1 METTEAILLEIR
13 DALIAQGQLDDK
25 QLAQIIRSHNKN
37 LSDSGQH
44 HAKKKLMP
52 YYLEVKRTEPK
63 RWARWNISG
72 AVEKQLLATLQV
84 KPRRTASGVAT
95 ISVITKPQ
103 KCSSDCLYCPN
114 DLRMPKSYLSDEPA
128 CQRAER
134 NFFDPYLQV
143 SSRLRTLTEMGHP
156 TDKIELIVLGGT
168 WSDYPEAYQIW
179 FITELF
185 RALNEAGIPSEA
197 ENPLGAGKDAAG
209 QRREFYLSHGLS
221 SDEAELKAF
230 VHKAQQD
237 IMSGKLTYNQAVA
250 QLYGNHEGWQAV
262 AHAQKADF
270 DELAE
275 QHHRNET
282 AQHRVVGLVIETR
295 PDAINTKS
303 LILLRRLGCTKIQ
316 MGIQSIDADILR
328 KNNRNI
334 SVQKIQ
340 EAFELL
346 RLFGF
351 KIHAHFMLNLYG
363 STPAADKQAYQ
374 HFVSEPAYIPDEV
387 KLYPCALVE
396 GTRLGAHYADGSWL
410 PYSEEELVAVLS
422 DNVLSTPPFVRI
434 SRMIRDIS
442 AKDIV
447 AGNKKTNLRQLVER
461 TLEEGGAKRNRKIQE
476 IRYREISTSDADIP
490 TLSLETLLYETTA
503 TDEYFLQWVTP
514 ENRIAGFLRLSLP
527 KKEYLRARL
536 HEHKLTLP
544 IAESEAMIRE
554 VHIYGRVA
562 ELQGAQ
568 KDADNVSANNS
579 AQHLG
584 LGKQLI
590 ETACNIAKTQGYKK
604 MNVISSVGT
613 REYYRNLGFVDKGLY
628 QQISLS

>member
-1 METTEAILLEIR
+1 METTETILLEIR
-13 DALIAQGQLDDK
+13 DALVAQGQLDAK
-25 QLAQIIRSHNKN
+25 QLAHIIRSHNKN
-37 LSDSGQH
+37 LSDSEQH

-52 YYLEVKRTEPK
+52 YYLEVKRAEPE
-63 RWARWNISG
+63 RWARWDISA

-114 DLRMPKSYLSDEPA
+114 DLRMPKSYLSNEPA

-168 WSDYPEAYQIW
+168 WSDYPETYQIW
-179 FITELF
+179 FISELF
-185 RALNEAGIPSEA
+185 RALNEAESPLEA
-197 ENPLGAGKDAAG
+197 HKDDVE

-221 SDEAELKAF
+221 SNETELEAF
-230 VHKAQQD
+230 VHDAQQAIND
-237 IMSGKLTYNQAVA
+237 GKLTYNQAA
-250 QLYGNHEGWQAV
+250 ALLYDNHEGWQAV
-262 AHAQKADF
+262 ARAQRATF
-270 DELAE
+270 DELAF
-275 QHHRNET
+275 QHHRNEA

-295 PDAINTKS
+295 PDTINTES
-303 LILLRRLGCTKIQ
+303 LTLLRRLGCTKIQ
-316 MGIQSIDADILR
+316 MGIQSVDADIL
-328 KNNRNI
+328 KANARNM
-334 SVQKIQ
+334 SVEKIQ
-340 EAFELL
+340 ESFELL

-374 HFVSEPAYIPDEV
+374 RFVTEPAYMPDEV

-396 GTRLGAHYADGSWL
+396 GTRLGALYADGSWL
-410 PYSEEELVAVLS
+410 PYSEEELIAVLS
-422 DNVLSTPPFVRI
+422 DNVLNTPSFMRI

-442 AKDIV
+442 AHDIV
-447 AGNKKTNLRQLVER
+447 VGNKKTNLRQLVER
-461 TLEEGGAKRNRKIQE
+461 RLERDGEKSKPDIQE
-476 IRYREISTSDADIP
+476 IRYREISTNETSIE
-490 TLSLETLLYETTA
+490 TLALETLTYETTA
-503 TDEYFLQWVTP
+503 TIEYFLQWVTP

-527 KKEYLRARL
+527 KKEHLHTFL
-536 HEHKLTLP
+536 HERKLVLP
-544 IAESEAMIRE
+544 VAENEAMIRE
-554 VHIYGRVA
+554 VHIYGKVA
-562 ELQGAQ
+562 ELKEIRLEGITNAG
-568 KDADNVSANNS
+568 

-590 ETACNIAKTQGYKK
+590 ETACSIAKAQGYAK

-613 REYYRNLGFVDKGLY
+613 REYYRGLGFADNGLY
-628 QQISLS
+628 QQLSL